1 MQMNEQKYHRLILL
15 LLLAAFS
22 MPVFTAVTEDPAS
35 DATQAEAPSEEQAQ
49 SSGGTDDMTADDQQ
63 DKERQVKEQ
72 QQVEEQT
79 PAGSASPSKPI
90 TPFNPTD
97 KIQADSAVSFPIDI

>member
-49 SSGGTDDMTADDQQ
+49 SSGGTDDMTADEQ
-63 DKERQVKEQ
+63 QVKE

-79 PAGSASPSKPI
+79 PAGNAPPSKPI